1 MIFFVLIR
9 LDKLKVEDCGPQESN
24 HVENHRPQLTEPEI
38 QNNERNR
45 EVARDPGAA
54 VSPTTTEEERKQ
66 RDAERYGFQKD
77 GGERERPL
85 TKINSV
91 KLQPAQA
98 AAVKNSIASAQVS
111 TETDSRRSP
120 QVNGSGEQSPANG
133 MGAPPQKT
141 PTPEADRSLSRTS
154 SMQQLEQWVRTQRGR
169 GQEDDN
175 RRWAGLQ
182 RCSAGSSS
190 VKLLTRAARW
200 LIWLKANHHSQWCA
214 K

>member
-1 MIFFVLIR
+1 M
-9 LDKLKVEDCGPQESN
+9 EECGPQESN
-24 HVENHRPQLTEPEI
+24 HVENHRSQLTEPEI

-45 EVARDPGAA
+45 EVDRDHAAA
-54 VSPTTTEEERKQ
+54 VASAATEEERKQ

-98 AAVKNSIASAQVS
+98 AAVKNNIASAQVS
-111 TETDSRRSP
+111 TETDGSRRSP

-133 MGAPPQKT
+133 TGGPPQRT
-141 PTPEADRSLSRTS
+141 PTHEADRNLSRTS

-169 GQEDDN
+169 GQDDDN
-175 RRWAGLQ
+175 RRSVGLW
-182 RCSAGSSS
+182 RCSVGISQTCAGSSL
-190 VKLLTRAARW
+190 VDLVTG
-200 LIWLKANHHSQWCA
+200 QT
-214 K
+214 

>member
-1 MIFFVLIR
+1 MTTLLATLFHLIDDDRGLDLFLFVLIR
-9 LDKLKVEDCGPQESN
+9 LDKLKVEECGPQESN

-45 EVARDPGAA
+45 DHGAA
-54 VSPTTTEEERKQ
+54 VTTTTTEEERKQ

-77 GGERERPL
+77 GAERERPL

-98 AAVKNSIASAQVS
+98 AAIKNNIASAQVS
-111 TETDSRRSP
+111 TETDSHRSP

-133 MGAPPQKT
+133 TGAPPQKT
-141 PTPEADRSLSRTS
+141 PTHEADRNLSRTS

-175 RRWAGLQ
+175 RR
-182 RCSAGSSS
+182 S
-190 VKLLTRAARW
+190 VCGDAVLEVA
-200 LIWLKANHHSQWCA
+200 Q
-214 K
+214 

>member
-1 MIFFVLIR
+1 MISFCVLIR
-9 LDKLKVEDCGPQESN
+9 LDKLKVEECGPQESN

-45 EVARDPGAA
+45 DHAAA
-54 VSPTTTEEERKQ
+54 VPMATEEERKQ

-98 AAVKNSIASAQVS
+98 AAVKSSVVASAQVA

-133 MGAPPQKT
+133 TTGAPPPQKT
-141 PTPEADRSLSRTS
+141 PTHEAERNLSRTS

-169 GQEDDN
+169 GQDEDT
-175 RRWAGLQ
+175 RRWVT
-182 RCSAGSSS
+182 AGSHCW
-190 VKLLTRAARW
+190 K
-200 LIWLKANHHSQWCA
+200 
-214 K
+214 

>member
-1 MIFFVLIR
+1 M
-9 LDKLKVEDCGPQESN
+9 EECGPQESN
-24 HVENHRPQLTEPEI
+24 HVENHRSQLTEPEI

-45 EVARDPGAA
+45 EVDRDHATA
-54 VSPTTTEEERKQ
+54 VPSTTTEEDRKQ

-98 AAVKNSIASAQVS
+98 EAVKNNIASAQVA
-111 TETDSRRSP
+111 TQMDGSRRSP
-120 QVNGSGEQSPANG
+120 QVNGSGDQSPANG
-133 MGAPPQKT
+133 TGAPQRT
-141 PTPEADRSLSRTS
+141 PTHEADRNLSRTS

-175 RRWAGLQ
+175 RR
-182 RCSAGSSS
+182 S
-190 VKLLTRAARW
+190 VSLW
-200 LIWLKANHHSQWCA
+200 
-214 K
+214 

>member
-1 MIFFVLIR
+1 M
-9 LDKLKVEDCGPQESN
+9 EDCGPQESN

-45 EVARDPGAA
+45 EVARDHAA
-54 VSPTTTEEERKQ
+54 AGPTTTTVEERKQ

-77 GGERERPL
+77 GGEPGRPL

-98 AAVKNSIASAQVS
+98 AAVKNNIASAQVS

-120 QVNGSGEQSPANG
+120 QVNGSGEQSPVNG
-133 MGAPPQKT
+133 TGAPPQKT
-141 PTPEADRSLSRTS
+141 PTHDGDRNLSRTS
-154 SMQQLEQWVRTQRGR
+154 SLQQLEQWVRTQRGR

-175 RRWAGLQ
+175 RRSVGSRQ
-182 RCSAGSSS
+182 CDAGSSS
-190 VKLLTRAARW
+190 VKVLNLAARW
-200 LIWLKANHHSQWCA
+200 LIWLKAKRLSR
-214 K
+214 